1 MASDTYPHNQSNLI
15 DLPCLSSK
23 DDLLGQKNYVDAFSA
38 FIKDAETPMTIAV
51 QGEWGCGKTSL
62 TNAIASEVCANYHQ
76 ICRTEK
82 PAEEAPEAKDHRI
95 SASGSIRGSTRF

>member
-15 DLPCLSSK
+15 DLPRLSSK

-51 QGEWGCGKTSL
+51 
-62 TNAIASEVCANYHQ
+62 
-76 ICRTEK
+76 
-82 PAEEAPEAKDHRI
+82 
-95 SASGSIRGSTRF
+95 